1 VDPNNEAAVVAVS
14 QLDVTALRAV
24 LYEEGGNLTERGRVE
39 SIIERA
45 QTALADADM
54 ARRGDG
60 LGTDVID
67 NHVRQLDALERR
79 AADAGVTD
87 VSLARAL
94 GDG

>member
-1 VDPNNEAAVVAVS
+1 MRDLEAGAAECRF
-14 QLDVTALRAV
+14 RAK
-24 LYEEGGNLTERGRVE
+24 LYVEHAERLE
-39 SIIERA
+39 AE
-45 QTALADADM
+45 M

-87 VSLARAL
+87 ASLARAL
-94 GDG
+94 GDD